1 MKFLFLFVKLPE
13 PDIQTQRSL
22 GAEWLASLAEGVVD
36 PTVASRAKL
45 AVGRAARAVG
55 QEALQLHGGIG
66 LTAEYPVGHYV
77 SRLTAIEHA
86 LGDSETHLRS
96 LAAGVASYEMVLVTG

>member
-36 PTVASRAKL
+36 SSAMFADDAKL
-45 AVGRAARAVG
+45 VTR
-55 QEALQLHGGIG
+55 
-66 LTAEYPVGHYV
+66 
-77 SRLTAIEHA
+77 EHA
-86 LGDSETHLRS
+86 RDFIQNETQYGGYMVINALSLDEAALIAQESPHAHLG
-96 LAAGVASYEMVLVTG
+96 GKVMVRPIFSF